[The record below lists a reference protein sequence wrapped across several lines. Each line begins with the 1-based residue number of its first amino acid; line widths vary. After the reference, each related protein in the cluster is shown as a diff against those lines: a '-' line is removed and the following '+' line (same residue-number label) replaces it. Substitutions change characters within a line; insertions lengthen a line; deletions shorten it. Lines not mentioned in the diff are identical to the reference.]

1 MPYLAPQITVM
12 NHLMLNA
19 FYDSVNKGLGPTLTW
34 VFFFLMIIELLY
46 VTIKYADGSV
56 DEKK

>member
-1 MPYLAPQITVM
+1 M